1 MNGVAMSGVTANQAE
16 LMESDEHLRSLMEYL
31 EIAKG
36 EQEAAEAASAAL
48 KKPEAHRTPLEC
60 YEKQQLPVAASL
72 PEHAKVSVEIHEMLQ
87 AANPNPNPSP
97 NLNLSP
103 SLALVL
109 TLILTL
115 TPQENF
121 ERLSVAERR
130 PYEEE
135 SEMDLGRHRTACEA
149 HAASKEAAQKLCFT
163 KNKQAATP

>member
-1 MNGVAMSGVTANQAE
+1 MWKLAFTIITHGT
-16 LMESDEHLRSLMEYL
+16 H
-31 EIAKG
+31 
-36 EQEAAEAASAAL
+36 
-48 KKPEAHRTPLEC
+48 AHT
-60 YEKQQLPVAASL
+60 
-72 PEHAKVSVEIHEMLQ
+72 VEIHEMLQ

-97 NLNLSP
+97 NLNLRP

-109 TLILTL
+109 TQILTL

-163 KNKQAATP
+163 KNKQAASPNPSPSPSPNPSPNPIFNPNPNPNTNPDPNSDPNQVP

>member
-48 KKPEAHRTPLEC
+48 KQPEAHRTPLKC

-72 PEHAKVSVEIHEMLQ
+72 PEDAKVSVEIHEMLQ

-109 TLILTL
+109 TLTLTL
-115 TPQENF
+115 NPAGEL
-121 ERLSVAERR
+121 R
-130 PYEEE
+130 
-135 SEMDLGRHRTACEA
+135 EA
-149 HAASKEAAQKLCFT
+149 QRGGEAALRGGVRDGPGAPPDGMRGACGEQRGRSKAMLYQE
-163 KNKQAATP
+163 QAGG